1 MILKGNLFQPQPP
14 NFVVLSCSCPLSIFL
29 EKLGGIKAHSESVYN
44 KDKEKGVCVVL
55 FALSKQHNP

>member
-29 EKLGGIKAHSESVYN
+29 EKLGGIKAHSESLYN
-44 KDKEKGVCVVL
+44 KHKEKGVCVVL
-55 FALSKQHNP
+55 FA